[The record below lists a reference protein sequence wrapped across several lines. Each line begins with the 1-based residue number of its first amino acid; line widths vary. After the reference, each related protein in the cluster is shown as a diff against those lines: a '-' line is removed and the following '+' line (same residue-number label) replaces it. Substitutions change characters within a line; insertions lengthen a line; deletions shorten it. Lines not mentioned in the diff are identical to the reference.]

1 MGKNHGKSVRGPLGK
16 ALSGRAALLKAFC
29 LAAVCFAA
37 VSFSACVPSA
47 GQEESKDDMEF
58 TVVSEDRLPKELAQ
72 IVNEKKQ
79 NAFKLTYADAGYLYI
94 CTGYGKQD
102 SGGYSITVDA
112 LYEKETPST

>member
-16 ALSGRAALLKAFC
+16 ALFGRAALLKAFC

-72 IVNEKKQ
+72 ILNEKSRTPSSSPTRTRDISISAPATE
-79 NAFKLTYADAGYLYI
+79 NRTAEATASPWTL
-94 CTGYGKQD
+94 CMNGK
-102 SGGYSITVDA
+102 
-112 LYEKETPST
+112 TPST